1 MTKKAL
7 ILPFEGLETRVN
19 LSTMSRNQ
27 FETATTQTNARRY
40 RRWIKRQKRKGNFC
54 EFSLEDSLEV
64 RK

>member
-7 ILPFEGLETRVN
+7 TVPFEGLETRVN

-40 RRWIKRQKRKGNFC
+40 RRWMERQKRKGNFC
-54 EFSLEDSLEV
+54 EFSLDESVEV
-64 RK
+64 KK